1 MAKKSP
7 AVPLAPMT
15 LVAHPASEVFEFGV
29 WGLGF
34 SGLVFMA
41 LGFRVRGLGLRVFE
55 FGS

>member
-41 LGFRVRGLGLRVFE
+41 LGFRIRGLGLRVFE